1 MTNFGFNNDNLS
13 GSIVNTGGLYE
24 FTPCQGLSK
33 PDVFAI
39 LKSDSTVSLSC
50 RNLIIGGCTST
61 GYDLVI
67 PFFDIKGCVVR
78 RNCTTAAKKKVSLV
92 CVTADCSSNFHMG
105 ITIVKPLSKCNI
117 EYREW
122 VAYKNWETGGDCE
135 DKTCAQKIAAF
146 VDYANSLYEIPVT
159 FSIDGGNSS
168 KLIIEAKVAGEDF
181 DIKGYEGLNT
191 FTVVTQNAVSS
202 YYGKDFK
209 GWGVDTCVP
218 TLCEDDKCYNTIQFQ
233 YMHWVRND
241 RDDLGGSSSANF
253 GGGSYYGSLRT
264 VMLIADSTDNEVLAK
279 YTAIADLLDGTEAP
293 EDYVNVWTTDVYPAP
308 TPVPTPVPVPTP
320 TPTPV

>member
-1 MTNFGFNNDNLS
+1 MATNYGFNNDNTS
-13 GSIVNTGGLYE
+13 GSIVNTGGVYE
-24 FTPCQGLSK
+24 FVPCQGLSK

-39 LKSDSTVSLSC
+39 LKADSTVSLSC

-92 CVTADCSSNFHMG
+92 CLNTACSDNLFMG

-122 VAYKNWETGGDCE
+122 TAYKNWETVADCA
-135 DKTCAQKIAAF
+135 DKTCAQKIAEF
-146 VDYANSLYEIPVT
+146 VAYANALYEIPVV
-159 FSIDGGNSS
+159 FSIDGSNSS
-168 KLIIEAKVAGEDF
+168 KVNIEAKVAGEDF
-181 DIKGYEGLNT
+181 DIKGYEGLGT
-191 FTVVTQNAVSS
+191 FTLVTKNEISS

-209 GWGVDTCVP
+209 GWGVEGCVP
-218 TLCEDDKCYNTIQFQ
+218 TICETDKCYRTIQLQ

-241 RDDLGGSSSANF
+241 RDDLGGSGANF

-264 VMLIADSTDNEVLAK
+264 VVLIADSTDSAVLAK
-279 YTAIADLLDGTEAP
+279 YTAIADLLDGTEAS
-293 EDYVNVWTTDVYPAP
+293 ENYFNAWTSTVYPAP
-308 TPVPTPVPVPTP
+308 TPVPTPTP